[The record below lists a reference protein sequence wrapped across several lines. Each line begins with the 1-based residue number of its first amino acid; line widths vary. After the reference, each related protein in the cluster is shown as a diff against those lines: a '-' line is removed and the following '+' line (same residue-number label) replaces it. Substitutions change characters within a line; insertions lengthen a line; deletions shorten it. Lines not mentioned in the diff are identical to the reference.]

1 MIKHIKRI
9 ILTIAV
15 VLTLC
20 FVGCSE
26 MEADTGSRGG
36 FTKYE
41 TEIFN
46 VEVYHLIDDITGV
59 VYVVYPV
66 SHGVA
71 ITPAYNADGT
81 LLTKRQLEVGDA
93 Q

>member
-1 MIKHIKRI
+1 MSKHIKRI

-15 VLTLC
+15 ALTLC

-36 FTKYE
+36 FTIYE
-41 TEIFN
+41 SSFWSSEQ
-46 VEVYHLIDDITGV
+46 YHLIDNITGV
-59 VYVVYPV
+59 VYAVCNVT
-66 SHGVA
+66 HGTA

>member
-1 MIKHIKRI
+1 MSKRIKRI
-9 ILTIAV
+9 LLTIAV
-15 VLTLC
+15 ALTLC

-26 MEADTGSRGG
+26 MEADTGRRYG

-41 TEIFN
+41 ESIFN
-46 VEVYHLIDDITGV
+46 VEAYHLIDNVTGV
-59 VYVVYPV
+59 VYVIYPA

-81 LLTKRQLEVGDA
+81 LLTKKQLEVGDT

>member
-1 MIKHIKRI
+1 MSKHIKRI
-9 ILTIAV
+9 IIIIAV
-15 VLTLC
+15 TLTLC

-26 MEADTGSRGG
+26 MEADTRSRGG

-41 TEIFN
+41 PGFFN
-46 VEVYHLIDDITGV
+46 DGPYHLIDNLTGV
-59 VYVVYPV
+59 VYVVYPGTRGAV
-66 SHGVA
+66 

-81 LLTKRQLEVGDA
+81 LLTKKQLEVGDT